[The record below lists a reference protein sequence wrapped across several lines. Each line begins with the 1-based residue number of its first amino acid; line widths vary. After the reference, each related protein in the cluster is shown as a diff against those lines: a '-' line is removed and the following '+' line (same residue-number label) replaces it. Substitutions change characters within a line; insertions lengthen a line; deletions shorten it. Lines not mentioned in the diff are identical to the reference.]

1 MHRNFGWVYESFGT
15 PPLGTP
21 VCTVFPRIEAPA
33 STIITSDPWPV
44 FEARSVFKAR
54 RVLEHPHYDEL
65 TVTLCISQKQYARL
79 LKGLW

>member
-15 PPLGTP
+15 PPPLGTP
-21 VCTVFPRIEAPA
+21 VCTVFPRIEAPT
-33 STIITSDPWPV
+33 STSTITSDP
-44 FEARSVFKAR
+44 RSVFKAR
-54 RVLEHPHYDEL
+54 RVLEHPHYDEP